1 MAKQVKRR
9 RGTTAEHTTFPGVE
23 GEITVDTDLQTI
35 VVHNGTAPG
44 KYLMR
49 ADGFNMEAN
58 SVGIVQLDVTDG
70 DAGDFLQT
78 DGNNNLSF
86 QPVDVAGSTIGSL
99 GGDISGTIAN
109 ALIRDNKVGVDELDV
124 DDGTLNQFLKTDGNK
139 NLSFGTVVTDPTMG
153 GDVGGTT
160 SASVI
165 QPAAVEGSMLDPA
178 LKQFTEDATGEIP
191 TGGYN
196 SVPNAPFPAG
206 DGTVDT
212 FTLSVATVP
221 ANNSLIVS
229 IDGVMQPT
237 SAYSFPTSTSIKFD
251 DPPPNGSQI
260 RILHMGFQVTV
271 ATPADGAITTI
282 KLGGS
287 AVTSTKI
294 ASSPTT

>member
-9 RGTTAEHTTFPGVE
+9 RGTTAEHAVFPGVE

-49 ADGFNMEAN
+49 ADGFNMAAN
-58 SVGIVQLDVTDG
+58 SVGIIQLMVDDG

-86 QPVDVAGSTIGSL
+86 QPIPSVAGATVGAL

-109 ALIRDNKVGVDELDV
+109 ALIRDNKVGVDELNV
-124 DDGTLNQFLKTDGNK
+124 SDGTLNQFLKTDGNK

-165 QPAAVEGSMLDPA
+165 QPGVVEGSMLDPA
-178 LKQFTEDATGEIP
+178 L
-191 TGGYN
+191 
-196 SVPNAPFPAG
+196 
-206 DGTVDT
+206 
-212 FTLSVATVP
+212 
-221 ANNSLIVS
+221 
-229 IDGVMQPT
+229 
-237 SAYSFPTSTSIKFD
+237 
-251 DPPPNGSQI
+251 
-260 RILHMGFQVTV
+260 
-271 ATPADGAITTI
+271 
-282 KLGGS
+282 
-287 AVTSTKI
+287 
-294 ASSPTT
+294 